1 MLEAERI
8 ELKRFWKRHV
18 FEFKYHYCTSE
29 NLIDCSGTNLATNC
43 LIFLKVKTLKKLN
56 WIEMSKLE

>member
-18 FEFKYHYCTSE
+18 LEFKYHYCTSE
-29 NLIDCSGTNLATNC
+29 NLIDCSGTNLTTNC
-43 LIFLKVKTLKKLN
+43 LI
-56 WIEMSKLE
+56 